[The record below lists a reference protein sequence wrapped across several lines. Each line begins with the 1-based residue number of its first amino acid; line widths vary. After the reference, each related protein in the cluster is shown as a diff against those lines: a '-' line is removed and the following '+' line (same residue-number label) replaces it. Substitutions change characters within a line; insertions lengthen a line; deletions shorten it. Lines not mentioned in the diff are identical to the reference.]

1 MRNLGLLSLG
11 VLGVGVLAIPA
22 SAQKDEW
29 ERAMRFRLLVDK
41 VARADVV
48 VIGKVIAI
56 EKEPVDLETVEVVGF
71 DWPQRKTRTV
81 SYQVALVKVQEN
93 LMGAENLTHLKI
105 AFVPQEM
112 VPPRPIARPFLPKD
126 LNVVRRTTAYP
137 VDLRE
142 GEEYLFFLLK
152 HPEGPYYVG
161 PYYRDLS
168 RDPSGGLG
176 VPIIPTKG
184 IDKAMGIDKAIEQ
197 VKKIT
202 AILANPMAGLK
213 SDKPEVRAQA
223 AVVLV
228 MKFRSRPYFA
238 QQVDQVPIDAEMSRL
253 ILQALAE
260 ADWRE
265 QANVDFDVANAVA
278 ELELG
283 PRDGWKHGS
292 VVFAP
297 PSADEPSQNSLRRA
311 LHKSFVE
318 WLKGPGKN
326 YRIKKFVA
334 KN

>member
-1 MRNLGLLSLG
+1 MKKRLLGLSLALLG
-11 VLGVGVLAIPA
+11 VLVLVSPAPALRIAFFPPAQRAIHA
-22 SAQKDEW
+22 E
-29 ERAMRFRLLVDK
+29 VI
-41 VARADVV
+41 
-48 VIGKVIAI
+48 VIGKVIGI
-56 EKEPVDLETVEVVGF
+56 EKEPVDLAPAPGAPE
-71 DWPQRKTRTV
+71 KV
-81 SYQVALVKVQEN
+81 SHKIALVKVQEN
-93 LMGAENLTHLKI
+93 LSGAENITHLKI
-105 AFVPQEM
+105 AFVPPAAPPPPSDVD
-112 VPPRPIARPFLPKD
+112 VPVRPVRPVRPPIRPGLQLPE
-126 LNVVRRTTAYP
+126 
-137 VDLRE
+137 LRE
-142 GEEYLFFLLK
+142 GDEFLFFLVK
-152 HPEGPYYVG
+152 HPGGPYYMMPG
-161 PYYRDLS
+161 MYP
-168 RDPSGGLG
+168 
-176 VPIIPTKG
+176 PIAAKG
-184 IDKAMGIDKAIEQ
+184 ANKEIEQ

-213 SDKPEVRAQA
+213 SGKPEVRAQA

-265 QANVDFDVANAVA
+265 QANVVFDVANAVA

-292 VVFAP
+292 VAFAP

-318 WLKGPGKN
+318 WLKGPGKE

>member
-1 MRNLGLLSLG
+1 MKNLGLLSVGLLG
-11 VLGVGVLAIPA
+11 VLGLAIFCPA
-22 SAQKDEW
+22 PAQKNEG
-29 ERAMRFRLLVDK
+29 ERAMGLRLLVLK
-41 VARADVV
+41 VARADAV
-48 VIGKVIAI
+48 VIGKVIGI
-56 EKEPVDLETVEVVGF
+56 EKEPVDLKTVEVIGI

-105 AFVPQEM
+105 AFVPRKA
-112 VPPRPIARPFLPKD
+112 VPPPPTARPFLPKD
-126 LNVVRRTTAYP
+126 LDIVQRTTAYP
-137 VDLRE
+137 VELRE

-152 HPEGPYYVG
+152 HPGGPYYVG
-161 PYYRDLS
+161 PYYRDVDIV
-168 RDPSGGLG
+168 RGLG
-176 VPIIPTKG
+176 APITPTKE
-184 IDKAMGIDKAIEQ
+184 IDKAMGIDQTIEQ

-202 AILANPMAGLK
+202 AILANPLAGLK
-213 SDKPEVRAQA
+213 SDKAEVRAQA

-238 QQVDQVPIDAEMSRL
+238 QQVDEVPIDAEMSRL

-265 QANVDFDVANAVA
+265 KANVDLDVANAVDA
-278 ELELG
+278 LELG
-283 PRDGWKHGS
+283 PRDGWKHSS
-292 VVFAP
+292 VAFAP
-297 PSADEPSQNSLRRA
+297 PRPGQPSLDSLRLA